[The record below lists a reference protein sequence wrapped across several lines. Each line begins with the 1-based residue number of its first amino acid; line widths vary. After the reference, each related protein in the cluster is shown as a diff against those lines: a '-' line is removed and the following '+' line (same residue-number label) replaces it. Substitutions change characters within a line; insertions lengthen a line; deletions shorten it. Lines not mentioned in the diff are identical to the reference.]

1 MTQKGL
7 SIIISAPSGTGKT
20 TTCKR
25 LIQRMPNLRIA
36 ISHTTRKIRDG
47 ETGGVDYFFIS
58 RKEFETKRDNEDFL
72 EWAQVHTEYYGTSFE
87 SIEKPQQ
94 EGFDILLELDVQGVD
109 SLRNMKFNGAYILIL
124 PPSIEE
130 MTKRLRKRGTETE
143 ESIEIRVNTGKEE
156 IKNYKKYDYVI
167 TNFDVEETVE
177 SILAIVQS
185 EKSRVSHYIPTSD
198 DIKELLG

>member
-20 TTCKR
+20 TICKR

-36 ISHTTRKIRDG
+36 TSHTTRKIRDG
-47 ETGGVDYFFIS
+47 ETVGVDYFFIS

-124 PPSIEE
+124 PPSIKE
-130 MTKRLRKRGTETE
+130 MMNRLRKRGTETE

>member
-1 MTQKGL
+1 
-7 SIIISAPSGTGKT
+7 
-20 TTCKR
+20 
-25 LIQRMPNLRIA
+25 
-36 ISHTTRKIRDG
+36 
-47 ETGGVDYFFIS
+47 
-58 RKEFETKRDNEDFL
+58 
-72 EWAQVHTEYYGTSFE
+72 
-87 SIEKPQQ
+87 
-94 EGFDILLELDVQGVD
+94 
-109 SLRNMKFNGAYILIL
+109 MKFNGAYILIL
-124 PPSIEE
+124 PPSIKE
-130 MTKRLRKRGTETE
+130 MMNRLRKRGTETE

>member
-58 RKEFETKRDNEDFL
+58 RKEFETKRDNKDFL

-124 PPSIEE
+124 PPSIKE
-130 MTKRLRKRGTETE
+130 MINRLRKRGTETE